1 MVFRN
6 LTNSHALRAWLP
18 SVDIFSFLFS
28 FSFSFSPSDGR
39 EDFDVQCP
47 MVIEKE
53 KKKRKEKDL
62 RTRDWCL
69 AHAHTYSRFN
79 PLDVDRECERGS
91 SSRLSFSRMLE
102 RKRIED
108 QHAKRRKD
116 PEQPTPHQRLKASH
130 GCSGRTCSRFS
141 LVWCSLREQAEG
153 PRPALPS
160 VAFRLQLFLPFSPF
174 PFSLGQKTFQH

>member
-1 MVFRN
+1 M
-6 LTNSHALRAWLP
+6 
-18 SVDIFSFLFS
+18 
-28 FSFSFSPSDGR
+28 
-39 EDFDVQCP
+39 
-47 MVIEKE
+47 
-53 KKKRKEKDL
+53 
-62 RTRDWCL
+62 RTRDSCL

-160 VAFRLQLFLPFSPF
+160 VGTITSPF
-174 PFSLGQKTFQH
+174 GRLSSTTLSSFLSIPFLVGTKDFPTLRKRMGERERERNVVDERIATEGSGYQAWELTNQLMTLEVIHRSS